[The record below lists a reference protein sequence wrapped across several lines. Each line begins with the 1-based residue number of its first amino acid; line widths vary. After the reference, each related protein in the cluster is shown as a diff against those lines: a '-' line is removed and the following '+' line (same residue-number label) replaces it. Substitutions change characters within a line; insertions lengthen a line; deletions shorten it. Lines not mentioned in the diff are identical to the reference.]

1 MSISTVLGSRHSACI
16 EPPDGSHRTGYNLS
30 GDAQAARC
38 WGSRGSPDGSRHSAC
53 IEPPDGSRRT
63 GYNLSGD
70 AQAARCWDSRGSP
83 DGSRHSAC
91 NEPPDGSRHS
101 ACIEPPDGSRHSAC
115 IGVGLLV
122 YWEIGGGHFD
132 SVFKHPPEGFWIE
145 GWVGGALRP
154 GLRKHL

>member
-38 WGSRGSPDGSRHSAC
+38 W
-53 IEPPDGSRRT
+53 
-63 GYNLSGD
+63 
-70 AQAARCWDSRGSP
+70 DSR
-83 DGSRHSAC
+83 D
-91 NEPPDGSRHS
+91 
-101 ACIEPPDGSRHSAC
+101 PPDGSRHSAC

-122 YWEIGGGHFD
+122 YWEIVGGHFD